1 MRTSTFN
8 KTRHLSRR
16 STQNISCVKARRSVK
31 AFHSH
36 TDRDHWI
43 VIRAGAGSRRTISH
57 GPAASCSPE
66 SVCRLGH
73 QSPHA
78 TELRA
83 TRAELRYGACC
94 QGEPSRPAFR
104 RVQQAKTARP
114 SPLQVIGS
122 LASKPPADK
131 DPLTGLLISKDFSYT
146 LLDPKDLKDF
156 TGLGT
161 SEITQRQR
169 VRIGVSWDVVRWHLE
184 GMYGEVEEDV
194 VDGRAVFIVSLCRLL
209 RLSRHHDQ

>member
-1 MRTSTFN
+1 MSLL
-8 KTRHLSRR
+8 H
-16 STQNISCVKARRSVK
+16 
-31 AFHSH
+31 
-36 TDRDHWI
+36 
-43 VIRAGAGSRRTISH
+43 
-57 GPAASCSPE
+57 
-66 SVCRLGH
+66 
-73 QSPHA
+73 
-78 TELRA
+78 
-83 TRAELRYGACC
+83 
-94 QGEPSRPAFR
+94 
-104 RVQQAKTARP
+104 
-114 SPLQVIGS
+114 QVIGS

-194 VDGRAVFIVSLCRLL
+194 VDGRAVFIVSLSLA
-209 RLSRHHDQ
+209 SDATTS